1 MWAQIV
7 NINILSIAQLI
18 FIFIYLV
25 NHGLIVNRMIFLF
38 LKDKS
43 SNNNNNNNNNN
54 NDNDSN
60 SNNNNKSGNY

>member
-25 NHGLIVNRMIFLF
+25 NHDLIVNRMMFLF
-38 LKDKS
+38 LKNKS

-54 NDNDSN
+54 DINSN
-60 SNNNNKSGNY
+60 NNNNKSGNY